1 MVAGCVVP
9 HPKANASGVKSGR
22 LPPIQRTVKL
32 AGKMLGKALLALLL
46 AAPLAVRG
54 AEFELYRPSHRSAEE
69 LAALVDP
76 VLGAGGRAVADAR
89 TGVLILTGEADG
101 LARARALLR
110 ELDVPLARY
119 LVDSRIESREAL
131 RLRGYTLES
140 ELELGPLRIAR
151 LAEPEP
157 ARPVAQVQVHFWEL
171 ETRDARRSER
181 SLQVLEGRTAELWT
195 GSLIP
200 IRVRNFDLPTR
211 EERVLE
217 TEPLLSLRTGFQL
230 RPRRLGDGEVE
241 LELVAVTTGG
251 HAAAE
256 ISRTSSSTQLRLRL
270 GEWVTVRQLATSH
283 SLTGSAPLTGWEERD
298 SEQDELLLFRILLA
312 PEN

>member
-1 MVAGCVVP
+1 M
-9 HPKANASGVKSGR
+9 
-22 LPPIQRTVKL
+22 KL
-32 AGKMLGKALLALLL
+32 AGKMLGKALLALVL
-46 AAPLAVRG
+46 AAPLAARG

-76 VLGAGGRAVADAR
+76 VLGAEGRAVADSG
-89 TGVLILTGEADG
+89 TGVLLLTGEADG
-101 LARARALLR
+101 LARARTLLR
-110 ELDVPLARY
+110 KLDVPLTRY
-119 LVDSRIESREAL
+119 LVESRIESREAL

-140 ELELGPLRIAR
+140 ELDLGPLRIAR

-157 ARPVAQVQVHFWEL
+157 ARPVAQGRVHFWEL
-171 ETRDARRSER
+171 TSRDERRSEH

-217 TEPLLSLRTGFQL
+217 TEPLLSLQTGFQL
-230 RPRRLGDGEVE
+230 RPRSLGKGELE

-251 HAAAE
+251 HPAAE
-256 ISRTSSSTQLRLRL
+256 ISRTSSATRLRLRL
-270 GEWVTVRQLATSH
+270 GDWVVVRQLATSH
-283 SLTGSAPLTGWEERD
+283 TLTGSAPLTSWEQRDTER
-298 SEQDELLLFRILLA
+298 DELLLFRILLA
-312 PEN
+312 PDN